1 MENEQKKEQEV
12 SKSGCLVLLVLA
24 VGIAFGFA
32 SCAGCFH
39 EPTAEELMAA
49 SVKAEKEAEM
59 RDKWAAF
66 CIAKEFVSDRLKS
79 PKSAEFKGIFDDW
92 EDDVER
98 MGKDVFCVKS
108 WVDSKNSFGAMVRA
122 HFMCSVHRVE
132 GGTWHLLA
140 IKIAE

>member
-66 CIAKEFVSDRLKS
+66 CIAKGFVSDRLKS

-108 WVDSKNSFGAMVRA
+108 WVDSKN
-122 HFMCSVHRVE
+122 
-132 GGTWHLLA
+132 
-140 IKIAE
+140 